1 MKKKDTILISII
13 IILLISLVGTIIYY
27 NQDKMLK
34 TTGEVLVVGS
44 NYLLVGT
51 SDNED
56 YVIKTKDTNYQVGDK
71 IELELTK
78 LNKKKTPYEA
88 TAKNITIIKDEQAN
102 NSDNSNHTNNNS
114 NNDNDITNNNLPSKE
129 ESTNND
135 KVDNNEVTNNKE
147 NNQSNNQSNNETESN
162 SEQKVIKYFE
172 DLNNEITTY
181 NNNDET
187 LGKTIKSKFVKCV
200 DFLFYD
206 EEINGKTFKELT
218 NATKLKILEIAMIID
233 SKIESKFPGYKE
245 SINTSYQNIKTKIIE
260 KYLETTTNI
269 CNNDPDLCIT
279 AKEGFNDLKENFGIT
294 WDVIK
299 ELAKNGVT
307 KLKDWYEIWRYQ

>member
-1 MKKKDTILISII
+1 MVS
-13 IILLISLVGTIIYY
+13 LL
-27 NQDKMLK
+27 
-34 TTGEVLVVGS
+34 
-44 NYLLVGT
+44 
-51 SDNED
+51 
-56 YVIKTKDTNYQVGDK
+56 
-71 IELELTK
+71 
-78 LNKKKTPYEA
+78 
-88 TAKNITIIKDEQAN
+88 
-102 NSDNSNHTNNNS
+102 
-114 NNDNDITNNNLPSKE
+114 E
-129 ESTNND
+129 EY
-135 KVDNNEVTNNKE
+135 NNKDGF
-147 NNQSNNQSNNETESN
+147 
-162 SEQKVIKYFE
+162 YFE
-172 DLNNEITTY
+172 NLNNELTTY
-181 NNNDET
+181 DNNQTISE
-187 LGKTIKSKFVKCV
+187 KIKSKFVKCV

-294 WDVIK
+294 WEVIK